1 MKQINLFSDY
11 ARSLK
16 KEVLVIKANIYEQ
29 NIEAY
34 YDIKCAQV
42 SFNFENEQQ
51 SIKNLGKAVD
61 DIKKYIEAQYKSVD
75 ISVAHLKNI
84 SDDDVQNIR
93 YSVAEENTVECTY
106 QKANK
111 KIVIRTLEEANIQR
125 YKQIAE
131 IVLKNI
137 DNKDKIV
144 YPSSWTPQT
153 N

>member
-1 MKQINLFSDY
+1 M
-11 ARSLK
+11 
-16 KEVLVIKANIYEQ
+16 
-29 NIEAY
+29 
-34 YDIKCAQV
+34 
-42 SFNFENEQQ
+42 
-51 SIKNLGKAVD
+51 
-61 DIKKYIEAQYKSVD
+61 
-75 ISVAHLKNI
+75 
-84 SDDDVQNIR
+84 
-93 YSVAEENTVECTY
+93 AEENTVECTY